1 MVIHYFY
8 LCNFVLYFIPLNKK
22 QMKKYSTT
30 FFLLFLTLAAFAQ
43 IPNPGFETWTS
54 GSYDSPTGWGNLNST
69 TSTFSVYTCEKGT
82 TGAPSGSAF
91 IKLTSKTALA
101 LVAPGVAV
109 TGELNVVLTPLSVDF
124 SGGFA
129 HSTRS
134 ASLTGKWQHM
144 GSGTDHGRVGVI
156 FTKWNT
162 VTSTRDTVAMADST
176 LTGMA
181 MSWSDFTIPLTYMS
195 GANPDTGIVVLMSS
209 ADPAAAV
216 NGSYLYADDLAF
228 IGTVPTGVV
237 TLKAVHSTLKLFPNP
252 TNSQVT
258 VYYHSASARQVEVV
272 VSDLS
277 GKQLRS
283 QIFRALSGENNFVM
297 NTKGLVKGMYMIQ
310 VNDAESN
317 VQQKLF
323 VD

>member
-1 MVIHYFY
+1 
-8 LCNFVLYFIPLNKK
+8 
-22 QMKKYSTT
+22 MKKISTT
-30 FFLLFLTLAAFAQ
+30 FFSLFLTIAAFAQ
-43 IPNPGFETWTS
+43 IPNPSFETWTS
-54 GSYDSPTGWGNLNST
+54 GTYDDPTSWGNLNSS

-91 IKLTSKTALA
+91 IKLTSKTALT

-109 TGELNVVLTPLSVDF
+109 TGELDVVLSPLSVDF
-124 SGGFA
+124 SGGFPY
-129 HSTRS
+129 STRS

-144 GSGTDHGRVGVI
+144 GAGADHGRVGVF

-162 VTSTRDTVAMADST
+162 TTNSRDTVAMADSM

-195 GANPDTGIVVLMSS
+195 GANPDTGIIVLMSS
-209 ADPAAAV
+209 ADPITAV
-216 NGSYLYADDLAF
+216 NGSYLYADQLAF
-228 IGTVPTGVV
+228 TGTVPTGIV
-237 TLKAVHSTLKLFPNP
+237 TVKAVHSSLSLFPNP
-252 TNSQVT
+252 ATSQVT

-272 VSDLS
+272 VTDLS
-277 GKQLRS
+277 GKQVRS
-283 QIFRALSGENNFVM
+283 QMFRAISGENNFVIS
-297 NTKGLVKGMYMIQ
+297 TKGLVKGMYLIQ

>member
-1 MVIHYFY
+1 
-8 LCNFVLYFIPLNKK
+8 
-22 QMKKYSTT
+22 MKKISTT
-30 FFLLFLTLAAFAQ
+30 FFSLFLTLAAFAQ

-54 GSYDSPTGWGNLNST
+54 GTYDSPTGWGNLNST
-69 TSTFSVYTCEKGT
+69 TSSFSVYTCEKGT
-82 TGAPSGSAF
+82 TGAPSGSSF
-91 IKLTSKTALA
+91 IKLTSKTALTI
-101 LVAPGVAV
+101 VAPGVAV
-109 TGELNVVLTPLSVDF
+109 TGNLNVVITPLSVDF
-124 SGGFA
+124 SGGFP

-156 FTKWNT
+156 FTKWNIA
-162 VTSTRDTVAMADST
+162 TSTRDTVAMADST

-228 IGTVPTGVV
+228 TGTVPTGVV
-237 TLKAVHSTLKLFPNP
+237 TVKAVHSTLKLFPNP
-252 TNSQVT
+252 ASSQVT

-277 GKQLRS
+277 GKQVRS
-283 QIFRALSGENNFVM
+283 QMFRALSGENNFLIT
-297 NTKGLVKGMYMIQ
+297 TKGLAKGMYMVQ